1 MANKVEISVLIAA
14 YNQEKYIA
22 RCLRSLLNQS
32 LNNKK
37 FEIIIINDGSSDRTL
52 FVAEL
57 FKSPKDS
64 LIKIINNE
72 KNLGLPAS
80 LNKAINVAQGKYVV
94 RIDSDDWVSND
105 FLKLLYT
112 YLDNNDYMDAIAC
125 DYNLVD
131 KNEKVLERKNC
142 FLDPIAC
149 GIMFKKKDLQEI
161 GLYDETFHCN
171 EEIDLRIRFEKK
183 FKINRLELPLYR
195 YRKHENNMTNNKE
208 FLDEYDKK
216 LLKKHGKVNTL

>member
-1 MANKVEISVLIAA
+1 MANKIEISVLISA

-32 LNNKK
+32 FDFEK
-37 FEIIIINDGSSDRTL
+37 FEIIIVNDGSSDRTL

-57 FKSPKDS
+57 FKSPKSS
-64 LIKIINNE
+64 LIKIINNK

-80 LNKAINVAQGKYVV
+80 LNKAIHLSKGKYIV

-112 YLDNNDYMDAIAC
+112 YLDNNNYMDAIAC

-131 KNEKVLERKNC
+131 KNEEVLERKNC
-142 FLDPIAC
+142 FIDPIAC
-149 GIMFKKKDLQEI
+149 GIMFKKKDLLEI

-195 YRKHENNMTNNKE
+195 YRKHENNMTNNLNEMEKYE
-208 FLDEYDKK
+208 N
-216 LLKKHGKVNTL
+216 LLKEME

>member
-1 MANKVEISVLIAA
+1 MANKIEISVLISA

-22 RCLRSLLNQS
+22 RFLRSLLNQS
-32 LNNKK
+32 FNFEK
-37 FEIIIINDGSSDRTL
+37 FEIIIVNDGSSDRTL

-57 FKSPKDS
+57 FKSPKSS
-64 LIKIINNE
+64 LIKIINNK

-80 LNKAINVAQGKYVV
+80 LNKAIHLSKGKYIV

-112 YLDNNDYMDAIAC
+112 YLDNNNYMDAIAC

-131 KNEKVLERKNC
+131 KNEEVLERKNC
-142 FLDPIAC
+142 FIDPIAC
-149 GIMFKKKDLQEI
+149 GIMFKKKDLLEI

-195 YRKHENNMTNNKE
+195 YRKHENNMTNNKKI
-208 FLDEYDKK
+208 LDMYDKK
-216 LLKKHGKVNTL
+216 LFKKHGRID

>member
-1 MANKVEISVLIAA
+1 MANKIEISVLISA

-32 LNNKK
+32 FDFEK
-37 FEIIIINDGSSDRTL
+37 FEIIIVNDGSSDRTL

-57 FKSPKDS
+57 FKSPKSS
-64 LIKIINNE
+64 LIKIINN
-72 KNLGLPAS
+72 KKTLGLPAS
-80 LNKAINVAQGKYVV
+80 LNKAIHLSKGKYIV

-112 YLDNNDYMDAIAC
+112 YLDNNNYMDAIAC

-131 KNEKVLERKNC
+131 KNEEVLERKNC
-142 FLDPIAC
+142 FIDPIAC
-149 GIMFKKKDLQEI
+149 GIMFKKKDLLEI

-195 YRKHENNMTNNKE
+195 YRKHENNMTNNKKI
-208 FLDEYDKK
+208 LDMYDKK
-216 LLKKHGKVNTL
+216 LFKKHGRID

>member
-1 MANKVEISVLIAA
+1 MANKVEISVLISAF
-14 YNQEKYIA
+14 NQEKYIA

-32 LNNKK
+32 FNYEK
-37 FEIIIINDGSSDRTL
+37 FEIIIVNDGSSDRTL
-52 FVAEL
+52 FVTEL
-57 FKSPKDS
+57 FMSPKSS
-64 LIKIINNE
+64 LIKIINNK

-80 LNKAINVAQGKYVV
+80 LNKAINLSKGKYVV
-94 RIDSDDWVSND
+94 RIDSDDWVSSD

-112 YLDNNDYMDAIAC
+112 YLDNNNYMDAIAC

-131 KNEKVLERKNC
+131 ENEEILERKNC

-149 GIMFKKKDLQEI
+149 GIMFKKKDLLEI
-161 GLYDETFHCN
+161 GLYDEAFHCN

-195 YRKHENNMTNNKE
+195 YRKHEKNMTNNKKILE
-208 FLDEYDKK
+208 KYDKK
-216 LLKKHGKVNTL
+216 IIKKHGSLNKK